1 MVTRL
6 SMAELIFNLKR
17 SLVNEYW
24 KQKDISIF
32 HALKKLEEAEYW
44 VADDDKDVEQAL
56 QEFITLFEKRDREFI
71 KTKVPEILDVMAY
84 LSISK
89 VLRWLN
95 HIDEKFDDTFSLHFI
110 EVAVQEVRKNKED
123 YRKKIMLDRLRI
135 IRTLD
140 RLNKIYNPD
149 RLNRINQMLQDL
161 K

>member
-1 MVTRL
+1 
-6 SMAELIFNLKR
+6 MAELIFNLRR

-24 KQKDISIF
+24 KQKDISIC

-95 HIDEKFDDTFSLHFI
+95 RIDEKFDDTFSLHFI

>member
-1 MVTRL
+1 M
-6 SMAELIFNLKR
+6 
-17 SLVNEYW
+17 
-24 KQKDISIF
+24 
-32 HALKKLEEAEYW
+32 
-44 VADDDKDVEQAL
+44 
-56 QEFITLFEKRDREFI
+56 
-71 KTKVPEILDVMAY
+71 
-84 LSISK
+84 
-89 VLRWLN
+89 RWLN
-95 HIDEKFDDTFSLHFI
+95 RIDEKFDDTFSLHFI